1 MTAEVLLPV
10 GALAV
15 LDTLSP
21 TTIGI
26 TLYLVLTAQRLA
38 RPLFT
43 YLATVALSYFALGAV
58 LMLGL
63 GAVVNVVDER
73 VALVGQ
79 AVVGAGLLIGSWFI
93 PDRKPGA
100 APPTPTAHTAAAM
113 VLLGV
118 TTWALEA
125 ATALPYFGAVGIMTA
140 AGLTTAQW
148 PPVLAGYTVVM
159 VLPSVALYAA
169 WRVAGPRLQPA
180 WSAGGTRS
188 APTPA
193 PPCAGSSGS
202 PASSCS
208 GTRSPGSPRRAAPS
222 TSREATGRRTGRRR

>member
-10 GALAV
+10 GGLAV

-26 TLYLVLTAQRLA
+26 TLYLLLTAQRLA
-38 RPLFT
+38 RLLFT

-79 AVVGAGLLIGSWFI
+79 AVVGAGLLVGSWFI

-100 APPTPTAHTAAAM
+100 APPTPKAHTAAAM

-118 TTWALEA
+118 TTWVLEA

-140 AGLTTAQW
+140 AGLTAAQW
-148 PPVLAGYTVVM
+148 LPVLAGYTVVM

-169 WRVAGPRLQPA
+169 WRVAGPRLQPRLER
-180 WSAGGTRS
+180 WRNKKRSNSRNTLRWIVGIAGFLVLWDALARL
-188 APTPA
+188 TP
-193 PPCAGSSGS
+193 
-202 PASSCS
+202 
-208 GTRSPGSPRRAAPS
+208 PGSPIDI
-222 TSREATGRRTGRRR
+222 T